1 MDGSERKPV
10 EEALLEMNRTLKQ
23 QGALLRSREEM
34 LRVIVKNVPAGI
46 AVFDRDMR
54 YVQASDRWRTT
65 YSVDGWQILG
75 HCHYDIFP
83 DLPERYKEIH
93 RRGLSGET
101 VRTEDDRWDREGR
114 VYWSHWEVRPWR
126 NAEGAVGG
134 ILILVEDIA
143 HRKQMEETL
152 AGMSRKLIESQE
164 QERAR
169 IGRELHDDINQ
180 RLAMLSMGLETL
192 QLRPSEFKSRIQEL
206 RKELCQISNDVQSL
220 SHDLHSS
227 KLQYLGAI
235 AGMKGWC
242 REVCERHKVDINF
255 ENDFTRFLPLEIGL
269 PLFRVLQEAVHNAI
283 KHSGEKS
290 IEVKLQETA
299 GELHLVVRD
308 SGAGFDCEAALR
320 GKGLGLTSMKE
331 RIRLVNGTIAIDSQ
345 PKSGTTVHVR
355 VPLESENLRNN
366 PIRLNQKRSVG
377 I

>member
-1 MDGSERKPV
+1 MDGAERKPA
-10 EEALLEMNRTLKQ
+10 EEVLLEMNRTLKE
-23 QGALLRSREEM
+23 QGSLLRSREEL
-34 LRVIVKNVPAGI
+34 LRVIVNNVPAGV

-54 YVQASDRWRTT
+54 YMEVSDRWRTT

-75 HCHYDIFP
+75 RCHYDVFP

-93 RRGLSGET
+93 RRGLAGET
-101 VRTEDDRWDREGR
+101 LRTENDRWDREGR
-114 VYWSHWEVRPWR
+114 VYWSHWEVRPWMTS
-126 NAEGAVGG
+126 EGTVGG

-143 HRKQMEETL
+143 RRKQMEETL

-180 RLAMLSMGLETL
+180 RLSMLSVGLETL
-192 QLRPSEFKSRIQEL
+192 QLSPSEFQSRMQEL
-206 RKELCQISNDVQSL
+206 RKELCQISNDVQAL

-227 KLQYLGAI
+227 KLEYLGAI

-242 REVCERHKVDINF
+242 KEVCQRHKVEINF
-255 ENDFTRFLPLEIGL
+255 ENDFARSLPLEIGL
-269 PLFRVLQEAVHNAI
+269 PLFRVLQEAVSNAI

-290 IEVKLQETA
+290 IKVKLRETA

-331 RIRLVNGTIAIDSQ
+331 RIRLVNGTIAIDSE
-345 PKSGTTVHVR
+345 PKGGTTIHVR
-355 VPLESENLRNN
+355 VPLES
-366 PIRLNQKRSVG
+366 KRDLKG
-377 I
+377 AP